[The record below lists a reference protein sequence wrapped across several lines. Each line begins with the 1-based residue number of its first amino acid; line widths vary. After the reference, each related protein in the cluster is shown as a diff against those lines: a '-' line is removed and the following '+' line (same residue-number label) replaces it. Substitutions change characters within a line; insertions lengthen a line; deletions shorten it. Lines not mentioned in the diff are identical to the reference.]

1 MQTMLSLKSGDVDS
15 TSERRADTQQ
25 KFEKRCI
32 WRSACVF
39 VTRTARRVE
48 RCQSSS
54 AHLSHQGGFAAGPLR
69 QHLLGWMVLVQ
80 RGPQRPDGWLELG
93 ERERPRVRDA
103 IQWLCVLVLLLVR
116 LCPTLWTSS
125 NRTRGTKR
133 SSRQSFPTLKSQPG
147 RKRGMCVCFHS
158 KSAFKVRLKDNFS
171 DDGGR

>member
-69 QHLLGWMVLVQ
+69 QHLLGWMVVVQ

-93 ERERPRVRDA
+93 ERETQGAGRHPMVVCARVAACA
-103 IQWLCVLVLLLVR
+103 IVLDFMDLI
-116 LCPTLWTSS
+116 
-125 NRTRGTKR
+125 
-133 SSRQSFPTLKSQPG
+133 QSDTGNKAELSAIIPHSQKPARKEKGDVCLFP
-147 RKRGMCVCFHS
+147 
-158 KSAFKVRLKDNFS
+158 
-171 DDGGR
+171 